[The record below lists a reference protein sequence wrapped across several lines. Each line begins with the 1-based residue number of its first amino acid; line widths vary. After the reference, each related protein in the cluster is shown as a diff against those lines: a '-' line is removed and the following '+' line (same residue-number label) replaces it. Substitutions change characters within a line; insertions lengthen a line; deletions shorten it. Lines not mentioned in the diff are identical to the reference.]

1 MPPETLAILTNRE
14 VIAIDQDPLGKQ
26 GDRVSEVGPL
36 EIWAK
41 PLKGGDEAV
50 GLFNRNE
57 STLPITLKL
66 SDVGFAGGAKARD
79 IWQAKDLG
87 KIQGSYTANVPG
99 HGVVLL
105 RLSK

>member
-1 MPPETLAILTNRE
+1 MKPETLAILT
-14 VIAIDQDPLGKQ
+14 IAKSLPSTRSAGKQ

-57 STLPITLKL
+57 STLP
-66 SDVGFAGGAKARD
+66 S
-79 IWQAKDLG
+79 
-87 KIQGSYTANVPG
+87 P
-99 HGVVLL
+99 
-105 RLSK
+105 